1 MVWVKNVKYGYVFIF
16 RKISQKNMFNN
27 ILEAKRAFKIR
38 KTRRY
43 KNRKIE
49 NCGHV
54 FIFPR

>member
-38 KTRRY
+38 KTRR
-43 KNRKIE
+43 
-49 NCGHV
+49 
-54 FIFPR
+54 